1 MTLFVDYEAKNDF
14 GVDLKNTS
22 ICYFYSIL
30 IRNDYFLFP
39 DFDKMAISNK
49 IYSYI
54 DLMTSIEH
62 FHSSLFD
69 IGKISIVD
77 KISYQ
82 IDKNNFL
89 YYEND

>member
-1 MTLFVDYEAKNDF
+1 
-14 GVDLKNTS
+14 
-22 ICYFYSIL
+22 
-30 IRNDYFLFP
+30 
-39 DFDKMAISNK
+39 MAISNK

-54 DLMTSIEH
+54 DLMTSTEH

-82 IDKNNFL
+82 IDKNNFR

>member
-30 IRNDYFLFP
+30 IGNEYFIFP
-39 DFDKMAISNK
+39 D
-49 IYSYI
+49 I